1 LAKNEFNF
9 KNMMCRGVI
18 VVFSCLSTEVNCR
31 LSHAKYRKNP
41 LVLLGLI
48 IIKVNNL
55 K

>member
-1 LAKNEFNF
+1 MNSTL
-9 KNMMCRGVI
+9 KNMMCRGGI
-18 VVFSCLSTEVNCR
+18 VVFSCFSTEVNCR

-41 LVLLGLI
+41 LVLLVLI